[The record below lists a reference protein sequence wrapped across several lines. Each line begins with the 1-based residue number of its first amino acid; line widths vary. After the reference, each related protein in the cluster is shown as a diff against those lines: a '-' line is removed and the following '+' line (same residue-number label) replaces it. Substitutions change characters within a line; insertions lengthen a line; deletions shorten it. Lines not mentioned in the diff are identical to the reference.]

1 MASFALAHTNL
12 ALVKYWGKEDEK
24 LRLPSA
30 PSLSLT
36 LDAFCTKTRLSLSE
50 EDRFVLDGKEEKGKE
65 ARRVFSYLSALLSFF
80 ALPPSHFFV
89 DSQNFVPK
97 SAGFASS
104 ASAFCALAAAFAKE
118 MKLSLSKRELSIASR
133 LGSGSAARSVFG
145 GFVLWKEGRE
155 SGESFAVPIEEK
167 PSMPICVLYL
177 SFGAEKKK
185 VSSTE
190 GMRLSKSSPFFA
202 SWRQECRKA
211 CKEAQKAIEDNSFE
225 RLGQISER
233 NACQMHALTLSSG
246 FSYLSS
252 YSLRA
257 LDLAKEIREE
267 GVGCYW
273 SCDAGSNAALLCR
286 KEDLDFIQ
294 KRAEKAF
301 GGAVSC
307 FRASAGPGVE
317 AWSED

>member
-1 MASFALAHTNL
+1 MTSFALAHTNL

-36 LDAFCTKTRLSLSE
+36 LDAFYTKTKLSLSK

-65 ARRVFSYLSALLSFF
+65 AQRVFSYLSTLLSFF

-118 MKLSLSKRELSIASR
+118 MKLTVSKRELSIASR
-133 LGSGSAARSVFG
+133 LGSGSAARSDFG

-155 SGESFAVPIEEK
+155 SGESFAVPIEDK
-167 PSMPICVLYL
+167 PSIPICILYL

-190 GMRLSKSSPFFA
+190 GMRLSKSSPFFT

-225 RLGQISER
+225 RLWQISEN

-246 FSYLSS
+246 FSFLSPH
-252 YSLRA
+252 SLRA

-286 KEDLDFIQ
+286 KEDLSFIQ

-301 GGAVSC
+301 SGAVSC
-307 FRASAGPGVE
+307 FCASAGPGVE